1 MGVAVAV
8 QGILPGGHPGL
19 FQPGAGGGDGF
30 RLDVKAQHTALRC
43 GKTAQKGRVA
53 AVAAGGVHA
62 QARVHQ
68 PRGEEVLHEFD
79 GGQVRGAAAHQLR
92 PLGRKADF
100 GPEGHLGA
108 VGGQGCRKHG
118 GGFAVITAK
127 AAQYFF

>member
-1 MGVAVAV
+1 M
-8 QGILPGGHPGL
+8 
-19 FQPGAGGGDGF
+19 
-30 RLDVKAQHTALRC
+30 
-43 GKTAQKGRVA
+43 
-53 AVAAGGVHA
+53 
-62 QARVHQ
+62 HQ

-92 PLGRKADF
+92 PLGRKAEF

>member
-1 MGVAVAV
+1 MELRRTETGFALYKEKEAIGHCTLHPAA
-8 QGILPGGHPGL
+8 QG
-19 FQPGAGGGDGF
+19 A
-30 RLDVKAQHTALRC
+30 ALAALAIDPAWRR
-43 GKTAQKGRVA
+43 KGY
-53 AVAAGGVHA
+53 GSYLLK
-62 QARVHQ
+62 
-68 PRGEEVLHEFD
+68 EVLRSFGG

-92 PLGRKADF
+92 PLGRKAEF